1 MAAIALDARTAI
13 KRAYTAAQRDSR
25 ASSGWPVMDI
35 VFLHGLKIDTVIG
48 IWDWERKLK
57 QTLVIDLDMGADLS
71 IPGRSDNIEDTLDY
85 KSVTKRIMKL
95 ADESAFLLVEKL
107 AETIADI
114 LLNEF
119 KIPWVRVRINKQG
132 AVRQVRDVGVMIERG
147 QKP

>member
-1 MAAIALDARTAI
+1 
-13 KRAYTAAQRDSR
+13 
-25 ASSGWPVMDI
+25 MDI

-147 QKP
+147 QKS

>member
-1 MAAIALDARTAI
+1 
-13 KRAYTAAQRDSR
+13 
-25 ASSGWPVMDI
+25 MDI

>member
-1 MAAIALDARTAI
+1 
-13 KRAYTAAQRDSR
+13 
-25 ASSGWPVMDI
+25 MDI

-114 LLNEF
+114 LLDEF

-132 AVRQVRDVGVMIERG
+132 AVRQVRDVGVMIERSR
-147 QKP
+147 KS